1 MSKNRLYSDQE
12 VSEILKRA
20 GEMQA
25 TQSPAETHGLS
36 LSELQ
41 QIAAEVGLDPKIIA
55 AAAAEMEH
63 SGIVENAS
71 GFLGAATSL
80 YVERV
85 IPGEI
90 DQALMPEV
98 AAKIGEAFGMVGRS
112 GQVGNAL
119 EWTHSSERSNLQ
131 VTVMPHNGQTKV
143 RVIGKF
149 PRIALAF
156 FLPALIVGGV
166 WTSMIPL
173 AMELPAAAVLAIASV
188 GLMVGYF
195 LARFGFSAYVRKK
208 ERAAEKLMRELDDMI
223 DEANVPVNAS
233 VHEPVNESSPAIELP
248 DETPE
253 PGGKQSAKRLK
264 E

>member
-1 MSKNRLYSDQE
+1 MSKSRLYSDQE
-12 VSEILKRA
+12 ISAILKRA

-25 TQSPAETHGLS
+25 KESPTESHGLS
-36 LSELQ
+36 LKELQ
-41 QIAAEVGLDPKIIA
+41 EIAAEVGLDPQIVA

-63 SGIVENAS
+63 AGIVEKSA
-71 GFLGAATSL
+71 GFLGAPTSL

-112 GQVGNAL
+112 GQVGKSL
-119 EWTHSSERSNLQ
+119 EWTHTSERSNLQ

-143 RVIGKF
+143 RVIGKH
-149 PRIALAF
+149 PRVALGF
-156 FLPALIVGGV
+156 FLPALVVGGV

-173 AMELPAAAVLAIASV
+173 AMELPPAAVFAVASI
-188 GLMVGYF
+188 GLVLGYF
-195 LARFGFSAYVRKK
+195 LSRFGFSAYVRKK

-223 DEANVPVNAS
+223 DEVPAAVAS
-233 VHEPVNESSPAIELP
+233 TTESSGSIELP
-248 DETPE
+248 DAETE
-253 PGGKQSAKRLK
+253 TEKQKTSNRVK
-264 E
+264 ER